1 MLTVKTV
8 GIFLFPE
15 RKNPYFSAYHWA
27 GVMPMMCAWN
37 ALLEIIPRRM
47 RQQVDE
53 SGRYTLEEL
62 RLRQGAPP
70 ELVLGKRSI
79 WMDMVCNKEDIG
91 FCIRAA
97 SRYSPWAA
105 GSIQRGFLTAP
116 GGHRLGLCGLAL
128 YRDGQMTG
136 MREITSVCIR
146 IARDFPGIAASA
158 SKLPGSLLILGPPGW
173 GKTTLLRDLIRQL
186 ENTEKIGVV
195 DERGELFPEGIPRGN
210 RVDILSG
217 CSKQDGIPMLLRTM
231 GPTCIAVDEI
241 TTAEDTGALL
251 QAANCGVRLLATAH
265 GSSVSD
271 LQLRKTY
278 RPLLENAVFASVLVL
293 KKDKS
298 FTTERMT
305 EWVTSGSVQY

>member
-1 MLTVKTV
+1 MPTVKTV

-47 RQQVDE
+47 RQKVDE

-128 YRDGQMTG
+128 YRDGQITG

-146 IARDFPGIAASA
+146 IARDYPGIAAEAPMS
-158 SKLPGSLLILGPPGW
+158 GSVLILGAPGW
-173 GKTTLLRDLIRQL
+173 GKTTLLRDLIRQRSRFSQVA
-186 ENTEKIGVV
+186 VV
-195 DERGELFPEGIPRGN
+195 DERGELFPEGFDTGVRTDVLRGC
-210 RVDILSG
+210 RKEQGMDQV
-217 CSKQDGIPMLLRTM
+217 LRTM
-231 GPTCIAVDEI
+231 GPGCIALDEI
-241 TTAEDTGALL
+241 TATEDCEGLIR
-251 QAANCGVRLLATAH
+251 AAGCGVTILATAH
-265 GSSVSD
+265 ASS
-271 LQLRKTY
+271 LEEFMGRPLY
-278 RPLLENAVFASVLVL
+278 RPLAERKIFRHVLVMGP
-293 KKDKS
+293 DKRYQW
-298 FTTERMT
+298 ERMD
-305 EWVTSGSVQY
+305 EG